1 MPIRQVVLCGKCN
14 AGEIDVGSD
23 VLGTHCDERI
33 AVRLVR
39 LVAHHRAHM
48 ALGVVVLTLG
58 KTVVQQKHSAP
69 AQAVGQ
75 GADEGFGLGVDF
87 GQVVVRAFNVHR
99 RAQVG
104 GPVGPGELVTVPH
117 HAPLMPNPFQP
128 HQQLH
133 RHGVQHLVTH
143 HHAVK
148 TIRQCIDPTH
158 PVAVCGQR
166 QLLARAQAAR
176 HIDDGVALDLVAQ
189 SAKQLGRQRTGA
201 RAKLPDFVCAGGGEG
216 VRHLHGQRLAE
227 QRRHL
232 GCGHKVAAGRG
243 EGPELGGIVGV
254 VAQAGCVQRQR
265 HEAVKTNPAAVGDD
279 VLANMRLQ
287 GAR

>member
-1 MPIRQVVLCGKCN
+1 
-14 AGEIDVGSD
+14 
-23 VLGTHCDERI
+23 
-33 AVRLVR
+33 
-39 LVAHHRAHM
+39 M

-58 KTVVQQKHSAP
+58 KTVVQQEHRTP

-87 GQVVVRAFNVHR
+87 GQVVVFTFNVHG
-99 RAQVG
+99 RAQVSRLI
-104 GPVGPGELVTVPH
+104 GPGKRVAITRHTAFVPD
-117 HAPLMPNPFQP
+117 PFQA

-176 HIDDGVALDLVAQ
+176 HIDDGVALDLVTQ
-189 SAKQLGRQRTGA
+189 SAEQLGRQRTRA
-201 RAKLPDFVCAGGGEG
+201 RAKLPDFIGAGGGECVG
-216 VRHLHGQRLAE
+216 HLHGQRLAE

-254 VAQAGCVQRQR
+254 IAQAGRVQRQR
-265 HEAVKTNPAAVGDD
+265 HEAVETNPAAVGGD